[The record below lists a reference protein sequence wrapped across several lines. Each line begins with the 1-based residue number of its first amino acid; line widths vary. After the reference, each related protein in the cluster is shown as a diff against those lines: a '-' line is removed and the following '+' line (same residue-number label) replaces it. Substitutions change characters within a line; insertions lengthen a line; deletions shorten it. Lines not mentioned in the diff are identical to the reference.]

1 MSVLLNE
8 TGKSSNVEKH
18 EDIEALGRMLHF
30 VVMEARRLN
39 FEASAADAD
48 RALSTLANETGH
60 PLDFIR
66 FTQTRQ

>member
-1 MSVLLNE
+1 MNVQFNE
-8 TGKSSNVEKH
+8 NGKSSNIEEH

-39 FEASAADAD
+39 FEESAADAD

-60 PLDFIR
+60 SLDFIR
-66 FTQTRQ
+66 FTQTQQ